1 MKNKLAAI
9 MAKEGKI
16 IIPAEKTR
24 NGEIFELDV
33 NGLCFKDFTKFAAM
47 SEKNDYEGA
56 VNFLLFTTF
65 RKSLPKEGEE
75 NGLSDIELQEMIDG
89 VDGLIASEIVK
100 KVMDISGVETEVP
113 KKDLE
118 VVGREE
124 KKQLGVSKQK

>member
-1 MKNKLAAI
+1 MKDRLAAI
-9 MAKEGKI
+9 MAKKDKI

-24 NGEIFELDV
+24 TGEIFELDV

-65 RKSLPKEGEE
+65 RKSLPKENEE
-75 NGLSDIELQEMIDG
+75 NGISDIELQGLIDG
-89 VDGLIASEIVK
+89 IDGIIASEIVK

-118 VVGREE
+118 AAGRAE
-124 KKQLGVSKQK
+124 KSQ